1 MDSLKTIIDTAEMSL
16 HLKAYITHN
25 ATGSLSHI
33 SGFDV
38 IVLIFIVLHTFTSY
52 QLKNQIVSLT

>member
-25 ATGSLSHI
+25 ATGPLSHI

-38 IVLIFIVLHTFTSY
+38 VLHTFTSY
-52 QLKNQIVSLT
+52 QLKNQIVPLT